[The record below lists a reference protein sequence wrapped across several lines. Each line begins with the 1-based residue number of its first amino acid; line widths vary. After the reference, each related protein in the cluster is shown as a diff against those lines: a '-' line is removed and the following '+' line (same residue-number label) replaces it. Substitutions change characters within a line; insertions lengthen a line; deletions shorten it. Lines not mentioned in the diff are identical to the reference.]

1 MFNMTLR
8 EYGEYIIS
16 MMFVPID
23 IWYSLLQ
30 VFFGIYDQTH
40 YYVDSIKSNIGIII
54 TIFNEYIQSI
64 PRHFIAHHY
73 HQQYLRKLGFPREK
87 SLIDTG
93 KLTWNEEKLKGKGEG
108 VTGILDNASGNYRH
122 LSIASLALDK
132 MWRFLESQKDISIA
146 NSIFVD
152 FGCGTGLAVLSAL
165 TYPFLEVIG
174 VELDVASASLAET
187 NVERFKKSKL
197 LRCKNVKILCQDMI
211 NLEFSSI
218 GCTEIKNCNMKRLNP
233 ILPTIILYLYEPLWT
248 LAKEDAILKYRE
260 ILRNAKSSGRKIIVM
275 YFYAGVYSGD
285 ALPVFEELGS
295 TLLFK
300 EKYHSLF
307 FGPPEDLYIYNL

>member
-1 MFNMTLR
+1 M
-8 EYGEYIIS
+8 
-16 MMFVPID
+16 
-23 IWYSLLQ
+23 Q
-30 VFFGIYDQTH
+30 
-40 YYVDSIKSNIGIII
+40 
-54 TIFNEYIQSI
+54 
-64 PRHFIAHHY
+64 
-73 HQQYLRKLGFPREK
+73 
-87 SLIDTG
+87 
-93 KLTWNEEKLKGKGEG
+93 
-108 VTGILDNASGNYRH
+108 
-122 LSIASLALDK
+122 
-132 MWRFLESQKDISIA
+132 
-146 NSIFVD
+146 
-152 FGCGTGLAVLSAL
+152 
-165 TYPFLEVIG
+165 VIG
-174 VELDVASASLAET
+174 VELDMASASLAES

-197 LRCKNVKILCQDMI
+197 LRCNNYRILCQDMI
-211 NLEFSSI
+211 DLEFSSI
-218 GCTEIKNCNMKRLNP
+218 GSTENKNCNMMKKLNP